1 MSDSYA
7 PFRSSF
13 PAFVLADAF
22 AIVKAGKVDKA
33 QAETLAHCAV
43 ELELLALGCYFGS
56 GPGGALK
63 MFAPATGHETLTD
76 DEAHDLLEQL
86 TTAEGDEDGTNV
98 MVACPIT
105 PAVALKLA
113 GWLLRA
119 AEIIVPILL

>member
-1 MSDSYA
+1 MSDSYTA
-7 PFRSSF
+7 FRASF
-13 PAFVLADAF
+13 PAFVLADAL

-43 ELELLALGCYFGS
+43 ELELWALGCYFGA
-56 GPGGALK
+56 GAGGNLK
-63 MFAPATGHETLTD
+63 MFAPATDDESLTD

-86 TTAEGDEDGTNV
+86 TTSDGDENGTHV

-105 PAVALKLA
+105 PALALKLA
-113 GWLLRA
+113 GWLLKA

>member
-1 MSDSYA
+1 MSDSYT

-22 AIVKAGKVDKA
+22 SIVKAGKVDKA

-43 ELELLALGCYFGS
+43 ELELWALGCYFGA

-76 DEAHDLLEQL
+76 DEAHNLLEQL

-98 MVACPIT
+98 GACPIT

-113 GWLLRA
+113 GWLLKA
-119 AEIIVPILL
+119 AGVILPILL

>member
-1 MSDSYA
+1 MSDSYT

-22 AIVKAGKVDKA
+22 SIVKAGKVDKA
-33 QAETLAHCAV
+33 QAETLAHCAI
-43 ELELLALGCYFGS
+43 ELELWALGCYFGA
-56 GPGGALK
+56 GPGGGLK
-63 MFAPATGHETLTD
+63 MFAPSDDEPLTD
-76 DEAHDLLEQL
+76 DEAHDLLDQL
-86 TTAEGDEDGTNV
+86 TTPESEGESPLA

-113 GWLLRA
+113 GWLLKA